1 MSKQSDAKL
10 AQGYAKEGPMCQ
22 GCAHFTFDLVTKTYP
37 SFRCWTEE
45 KNLRC
50 DLGGFK
56 TEEKNLRCDL
66 GGFKTFKHS
75 WCKKHEPREEA
86 A

>member
-37 SFRCWTEE
+37 SFRC
-45 KNLRC
+45 L
-50 DLGGFK
+50 

-66 GGFKTFKHS
+66 GGFKTFKRS

>member
-22 GCAHFTFDLVTKTYP
+22 GCTHFSSDLVTKTY
-37 SFRCWTEE
+37 SAFSCWTEE

-56 TEEKNLRCDL
+56 T
-66 GGFKTFKHS
+66 FKRS
-75 WCKKHEPREEA
+75 WCQKHEPREEVA
-86 A
+86 